1 MRPVLL
7 YFCIGILFIFLQSS
21 VFPLIFPP
29 NLRPS
34 LILILVLYAGLSENT
49 SRAIIVGLLLGAIQD
64 SFSGHSLGLYVCV
77 NLAIVLCVR
86 VLSEQLNVESPPLL
100 MLFIAGGTL
109 LQNLLVG
116 ILLAFLANTEPVLHI
131 LLPAIPQQLIANLV
145 FSAVFLF
152 SVLKLQKLFGTRRGL
167 AGLIH
172 QSKHHGS

>member
-1 MRPVLL
+1 
-7 YFCIGILFIFLQSS
+7 
-21 VFPLIFPP
+21 
-29 NLRPS
+29 
-34 LILILVLYAGLSENT
+34 
-49 SRAIIVGLLLGAIQD
+49 
-64 SFSGHSLGLYVCV
+64 
-77 NLAIVLCVR
+77 
-86 VLSEQLNVESPPLL
+86 L